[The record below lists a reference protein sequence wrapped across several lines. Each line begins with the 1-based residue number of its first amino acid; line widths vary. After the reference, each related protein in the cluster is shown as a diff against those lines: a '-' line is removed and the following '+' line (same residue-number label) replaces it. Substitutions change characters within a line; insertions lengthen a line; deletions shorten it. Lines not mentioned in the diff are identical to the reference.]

1 MTNWRDDNTTEGVA
15 GLGRGP
21 AGVYSPDG
29 NAAIGAHPHPIV
41 SIDARHASRPQPIEI
56 TLDDAIARA
65 ELEALVGR
73 ELE

>member
-1 MTNWRDDNTTEGVA
+1 MITLR
-15 GLGRGP
+15 RGP
-21 AGVYSPDG
+21 PGSITALAVYTPPMETQLSGRIPILLSLLMLATR
-29 NAAIGAHPHPIV
+29 AA
-41 SIDARHASRPQPIEI
+41 SQPIEI